1 MAGSLTNPDEPLH
14 ESAPVAWTLA
24 ATHCAG
30 GPHAAGTC
38 VWYHRV
44 WQYLRLLDIITS
56 IRTNT
61 PFRLGTL
68 QRLAPSHPRV
78 LISGSADYAMLAHL
92 REAYGARPLDV
103 TMLDRC
109 AAPVAVNQW
118 YADRYGMA
126 ITPVCGDALAVETDR
141 PFDLVC
147 THNFVGRFDPPSR
160 QRLIDRWHSVLRPGG
175 VVVTTQR
182 VRPGERGLHSSYSD
196 AAARALAETI
206 VASAKTY
213 AGPLGVPLDE
223 LADAT
228 YEYARRKKA
237 YAITSAAEII
247 DAFERAGFE
256 VNLADEGGGQ
266 AEREFDRP
274 SSTAGRETFRM
285 RIIAT
290 KLPRNSATPP
300 RAT

>member
-14 ESAPVAWTLA
+14 ESAPVAWALA
-24 ATHCAG
+24 GMHCPGA
-30 GPHAAGTC
+30 PQSADSC
-38 VWYHRV
+38 LWYHRV

-61 PFRLGTL
+61 PFLLGTL

-78 LISGSADYAMLAHL
+78 LISGSADYGMLAHL
-92 REAYGARPLDV
+92 RQAYGARPLDV

-109 AAPVAVNQW
+109 ATPVAVNQW
-118 YADRYGMA
+118 YATRYGMTM
-126 ITPVCGDALAVETDR
+126 TPVCGDALAVETDR

-147 THNFVGRFDPPSR
+147 THNFVGRFDPASR
-160 QRLIDRWHSVLRPGG
+160 QRLIDRWHAVLRPGG

-182 VRPGERGLHSSYSD
+182 VRPGERGHHASYSE
-196 AAARALAETI
+196 AAAAALAARVVE
-206 VASAKTY
+206 AAKAY
-213 AGPLGVPLDE
+213 DGPLGVPLDE
-223 LADAT
+223 LGDAACQ
-228 YEYARRKKA
+228 YALRKGA
-237 YAITSAAEII
+237 YAITSAAEVV

-266 AEREFDRP
+266 AERESDRP
-274 SSTAGRETFRM
+274 SSTAGRDTFRM

-290 KLPRNSATPP
+290 R
-300 RAT
+300 R

>member
-14 ESAPVAWTLA
+14 ESAPVAWALA

-30 GPHAAGTC
+30 PHSADTC
-38 VWYHRV
+38 FWYHRV

-61 PFRLGTL
+61 PFLLGTL

-92 REAYGARPLDV
+92 RQAYGERPLDV

-109 AAPVAVNQW
+109 ATPVAVNQW
-118 YADRYGMA
+118 YADRFGMA
-126 ITPVCGDALAVETDR
+126 ITPVCGDALAVESDR

-147 THNFVGRFDPPSR
+147 THNFVGRFDPAAR
-160 QRLIDRWHSVLRPGG
+160 QRLIDRWHAVLRPGG

-182 VRPGERGLHSSYSD
+182 VRPGERGRQSSYSE
-196 AAARALAETI
+196 AAARALAARVVET
-206 VASAKTY
+206 ARAC
-213 AGPLGVPLDE
+213 AAPLGVPLDE
-223 LADAT
+223 LGDAT
-228 YEYARRKKA
+228 YEYARRKGA
-237 YAITSAAEII
+237 YAITSAAEIV

-266 AEREFDRP
+266 AERESDRP
-274 SSTAGRETFRM
+274 SSTAGLETFRM

-290 KLPRNSATPP
+290 RT
-300 RAT
+300 

>member
-1 MAGSLTNPDEPLH
+1 MGTGMAGYLTTPDEPLA
-14 ESAPVAWTLA
+14 ESAPVAWALA
-24 ATHCAG
+24 PRLCAG
-30 GPHAAGTC
+30 DPSSLESC
-38 VWYHRV
+38 VWYHRI

-61 PFRLGTL
+61 PFLLGTL

-92 REAYGARPLDV
+92 RQAYGARPLDV

-109 AAPVAVNQW
+109 ATSVAVNEW

-126 ITPVCGDALAVETDR
+126 ITSVCGDALTVESDR
-141 PFDLVC
+141 RFDLVC
-147 THNFVGRFDPPSR
+147 THNFVGRFDPVAR
-160 QRLIDRWHSVLRPGG
+160 QRLIDRWHSLLRPGG

-182 VRPGERGLHSSYSD
+182 VRPGERGRQSSYSEE
-196 AAARALAETI
+196 AARALAGRI
-206 VASAKTY
+206 VEAAKAY
-213 AGPLGVPLDE
+213 PRPLGVPLDE
-223 LADAT
+223 LGDAT
-228 YEYARRKKA
+228 YEYARRKGA
-237 YAITSAAEII
+237 HAITSAAEIV

-266 AEREFDRP
+266 AERESDRP

-290 KLPRNSATPP
+290 RT
-300 RAT
+300 